1 MNKKVAGLQDLQGL
15 FIEYHRINKN
25 TFQNDPKSFLFIS
38 CNFSS
43 ILSFYPSTK
52 RDNRGIGRVL
62 AVFRLQDRLQDSPK
76 VAG

>member
-1 MNKKVAGLQDLQGL
+1 MSTSVAGLQDLQGV

-43 ILSFYPSTK
+43 ILSFYPATK
-52 RDNRGIGRVL
+52 RKNRVIERVM
-62 AVFRLQDRLQDSPK
+62 AVFRLQDRLQDSQK